1 MILTPSSSHRNNIG
15 CRDKLESYTEA
26 KIGARS
32 IYKEYLYNYP
42 LLTNMGMDS
51 GTEGDEGEKLKVL
64 IADASTFMCI
74 MLTAALEKLNY
85 EVIGTSKD
93 GNDAIEKYMEQKPD
107 IVLVDPALK
116 EKDGIEVTRII
127 TTENPATV
135 VLVLLTGTDSDPD
148 IIVESVRAGA
158 RGYIKLPVTEAEI
171 KARLESALKLE

>member
-1 MILTPSSSHRNNIG
+1 
-15 CRDKLESYTEA
+15 
-26 KIGARS
+26 
-32 IYKEYLYNYP
+32 
-42 LLTNMGMDS
+42 MGMDS

-93 GNDAIEKYMEQKPD
+93 GNDAVEKYMEQKPD

>member
-1 MILTPSSSHRNNIG
+1 
-15 CRDKLESYTEA
+15 
-26 KIGARS
+26 
-32 IYKEYLYNYP
+32 
-42 LLTNMGMDS
+42 
-51 GTEGDEGEKLKVL
+51 
-64 IADASTFMCI
+64 MCI

-93 GNDAIEKYMEQKPD
+93 GNDAIEKYKEQKPD